1 MCILV
6 STNDKKRFSVTLT
19 TAYVEAL
26 DRLVEVG
33 IYLDHQDA
41 IRDALR
47 QLFQYHRIEPFSE
60 KEAPATPPEP

>member
-1 MCILV
+1 MCLMV
-6 STNDKKRFSVTLT
+6 STNEKKRFSVTLT

-33 IYLDHQDA
+33 IYLDHQAA

-47 QLFQYHRIEPFSE
+47 RLFQYHRIEPFSD
-60 KEAPATPPEP
+60 KEPTAPAEP

>member
-41 IRDALR
+41 IRDSLR
-47 QLFQYHRIEPFSE
+47 QLFQFHRIEPFSE
-60 KEAPATPPEP
+60 KEPAAPSE

>member
-1 MCILV
+1 MV
-6 STNDKKRFSVTLT
+6 SANEKKRFSVTLT

-47 QLFQYHRIEPFSE
+47 QLFQYHRIEPFAE
-60 KEAPATPPEP
+60 KEPAAPSEP